1 MRRDELKSTPEAQTT
16 ERPCTCHPSEAPVPC
31 PQKYAYSE
39 CIAHEMATEK
49 TTEPKPPK
57 HAEEDWRHPP
67 CGICGGEPKKFEPQ
81 RIRRV
86 IDGVIIVEYVQ

>member
-1 MRRDELKSTPEAQTT
+1 
-16 ERPCTCHPSEAPVPC
+16 
-31 PQKYAYSE
+31 
-39 CIAHEMATEK
+39 MATEK
-49 TTEPKPPK
+49 TAEPKPPK

-86 IDGVIIVEYVQ
+86 IDGVIIEEHVR